1 MTLAILLAVLLAG
14 CTSSAI
20 PGLTPIGAE
29 SRYGVLQT
37 EQRCS
42 NAPLL
47 RGAADRMLPLI
58 VDELDRAKLVEYAHL
73 VDRLRDLHQSRLWIC
88 LLPKPEPCPRGSTVI
103 AAGCAD
109 SMAGTTLWVAH
120 TSTWEAALAHEFG
133 HVLSIR
139 GGYYAA
145 GSGHP
150 PAVFGPGGVV
160 ERALKRYHAQDA
172 AK

>member
-1 MTLAILLAVLLAG
+1 MTRALLLCALLAG
-14 CTSSAI
+14 CTSSAL
-20 PGLTPIGAE
+20 PGLMPIGAE
-29 SRYGVLQT
+29 SKYGVLQSAQDCT
-37 EQRCS
+37 D
-42 NAPLL
+42 APLL
-47 RGAADRMLPLI
+47 RGAADRMLPL
-58 VDELDRAKLVEYAHL
+58 VADELDRAGLVDYAHL
-73 VDRLRDLHQSRLWIC
+73 VKRLRELHHGRLWIC
-88 LLPKPEPCPRGSTVI
+88 LLAKPEPCPRGSSML
-103 AAGCAD
+103 AAGCTGG
-109 SMAGTTLWVAH
+109 AGTTMWVAH